1 MIYTETVVIRGK
13 SFIRTY
19 SDTYRVVRDG
29 LEYYEAID
37 PIDSGRSYTESNT
50 PLDSEL
56 TETEEKAKAYDV
68 LMGVRK

>member
-13 SFIRTY
+13 SFVRTY
-19 SDTYRVVRDG
+19 SDKYCVVRDG

-37 PIDSGRSYTESNT
+37 SIDSGRSYAESNT
-50 PLDSEL
+50 LLDSEL

-68 LMGVRK
+68 LMGVQK

>member
-13 SFIRTY
+13 SFVRTY
-19 SDTYRVVRDG
+19 SDKYCVVRDG
-29 LEYYEAID
+29 LEYCEAID

-50 PLDSEL
+50 LLDSEL

-68 LMGVRK
+68 LMGVQK

>member
-13 SFIRTY
+13 SFVRTY
-19 SDTYRVVRDG
+19 YDKYCAVRHG
-29 LEYYEAID
+29 LEYYEPID

-50 PLDSEL
+50 LLDSEL

-68 LMGVRK
+68 LMGVQK

>member
-19 SDTYRVVRDG
+19 SDKYRVVRDG
-29 LEYYEAID
+29 LEYYEAFD

-56 TETEEKAKAYDV
+56 TEMEEKAKAYDV
-68 LMGVRK
+68 LMGVQK

>member
-13 SFIRTY
+13 SFVRTY
-19 SDTYRVVRDG
+19 SDKYCVVRDG

-37 PIDSGRSYTESNT
+37 SIDSGRSYTESNT
-50 PLDSEL
+50 LLDSEL

-68 LMGVRK
+68 LMGVQK

>member
-13 SFIRTY
+13 SFVRTY
-19 SDTYRVVRDG
+19 SDKYCVVRDG
-29 LEYYEAID
+29 LKYYEAID

-50 PLDSEL
+50 LLDSEL